1 MGAHSFI
8 NQILLDIEIEVNHNS
23 VIVSEFN
30 TTLSPVHRLKD
41 RQLTEKHHK

>member
-8 NQILLDIEIEVNHNS
+8 NQILLDIEINHNS

-30 TTLSPVHRLKD
+30 STLSPVYRLKD